1 MKKYTKV
8 LAAFCATAMIF
19 GSFSATV
26 FADEVAAGDQESSSE
41 KPSDYYDA
49 PSVREDAIAEGFESL
64 DARVKRIEAENN
76 DAQSGND
83 DTQAG
88 VDDDYPEGYGIPG
101 VNGSK
106 AGTNGD
112 QAGTDGTQSGT
123 DVDQVGTDEPKV
135 DEKTSADQKVDTK
148 KDDDTKS
155 EMAKNGAAEGQEAGS
170 DPVDQPVNNPE
181 EPVQYVPFTDGNIT
195 QTDIDA
201 NDGKMPETAGTY
213 TLTENVTVSK
223 GAKIE
228 TQDASVTINL
238 NGHTITYTGKESMYV
253 VGKVRGTDG
262 DDHNS
267 NNITAP
273 IDYDNTFAGVT
284 LTINGAGTITG
295 EGTTGNGSKDYW
307 INGSGVGTDNGRGGC
322 VLVEWGSTFIL
333 DGATIT
339 GFEAK
344 DEGGAICVSNGATFV
359 MNSGAITNCSAGK
372 GGGAI
377 SGHASSAATGPQGIN
392 IKASVTINGG
402 TISGNEAGQLGGGV
416 RINRSHFYFNGG
428 EITNNNVKS
437 VAGQNGGGGI
447 EILHNKNGHEV
458 MIQGSPKVY
467 GNKVNGSVDV
477 ERANIFL
484 DDCTITLSGDL
495 SNSSKL
501 GFSTKVL
508 TANCFNI
515 NGKSYSLD
523 SFVSNHE
530 GYSAYVSGSY
540 IKLKQIVLP
549 KIEGYQL
556 VVGGEIKLR
565 VAVSLADYANSDTTV
580 DYAYYYLKGTTRV
593 DKAKTV
599 NFSDLA
605 TSGSYYTFEI
615 PIESACM
622 TSPITVTINYGSNET
637 VTDDPVTIE
646 KYVFAILDGN
656 YAQDVKDAVN
666 ALYIFGTVAMLQFDI
681 NRSDP
686 ALKPQSREIDGN
698 VYNPTSFKYEIGEG
712 APYTPA
718 TDLEGAFYGASVNF
732 LSKTEV
738 NLYFKKSALGA
749 TAPSMTVTYSGNVT
763 DTISATENGS
773 YYVYTVKGP
782 SGDGF
787 AATLF
792 DVPFSFSVGNVSG
805 EYSIDTYLQVVEYKY
820 HGQTDNILLILCE
833 KYYDYA
839 KKFQQL

>member
-76 DAQSGND
+76 DTQSGND

-101 VNGSK
+101 VNGSQ

-112 QAGTDGTQSGT
+112 QAGADGVQAGADGTQS
-123 DVDQVGTDEPKV
+123 GTDEPKV

-148 KDDDTKS
+148 KNDDTKA
-155 EMAKNGAAEGQEAGS
+155 EMAKNGAAEGQDAGS
-170 DPVDQPVNNPE
+170 DPVDQPE
-181 EPVQYVPFTDGNIT
+181 EPEQVSLFANGVIT
-195 QTDIDA
+195 QSDI
-201 NDGKMPETAGTY
+201 NSNVGKMPETAGTY
-213 TLTENVTVSK
+213 TLSEDITVSA

-238 NGHTITYTGKESMYV
+238 NGHTITYTGTESMYV

-307 INGSGVGTDNGRGGC
+307 INGSGVGTDKGRGGC

-515 NGKSYSLD
+515 NGKSYSLE
-523 SFVSNHE
+523 SFVSNHA
-530 GYSAYVSGSY
+530 GYSAYVSGNY
-540 IKLKQIVLP
+540 IKLTNAVLP
-549 KIEGYQL
+549 KIEGYSL
-556 VVGGEIKLR
+556 VIGGEIKLR
-565 VAVSLADYANSDTTV
+565 AFVSLAGYANSQTSV
-580 DYAYYYLKGTTRV
+580 GYAYSYTKGS
-593 DKAKTV
+593 KTV
-599 NFSDLA
+599 NVSKTIAFSELA
-605 TSGSYYTFEI
+605 ASGSNYSFDI
-615 PIESACM
+615 PVESACI
-622 TSPITVTINYGSNET
+622 TAPITVTINYADGQAAG
-637 VTDDPVTIE
+637 DPVTIE
-646 KYVFAILDGN
+646 KYIKAVIDGD
-656 YAQDVKDAVN
+656 YPTKVKDVAD
-666 ALYIFGTVAMLQFDI
+666 ALHVFGSVAMLQFDI
-681 NRSDP
+681 NRNDP
-686 ALKPQSREIDGN
+686 ALKPQSWEIDGN
-698 VYNPTSFKYEIGEG
+698 VYNPAQAPKYEIGEG
-712 APYTPA
+712 SAYTPA
-718 TDLEGAFYGASVNF
+718 NDPAGAFYGASVSF

-738 NLYFKKSALGA
+738 NMYFKKSVLGD
-749 TAPSMTVTYSGNVT
+749 TAPAMTVTYSGGSSE
-763 DTISATENGS
+763 TINATVNGN

-782 SGDGF
+782 AGDGF
-787 AATLF
+787 AAGLF
-792 DVPFSFSVGNVSG
+792 DVPFSFSVGTTSG
-805 EYSIDTYLQVVEYKY
+805 EYSINTYLQLVEYKY
-820 HGQTDNILLILCE
+820 HGQNDNILLILCE
-833 KYYDYA
+833 KYYDFA
-839 KKFQQL
+839 KKVQQV

>member
-1 MKKYTKV
+1 MKKFTKV
-8 LAAFCATAMIF
+8 LAAFCAMAMVF
-19 GSFSATV
+19 GTFSATV
-26 FADEVAAGDQESSSE
+26 FAGEEDVGAEPAVEEAAPEAKEEAAAEAPAPAAKEEPEAAQEPAE
-41 KPSDYYDA
+41 KPA
-49 PSVREDAIAEGFESL
+49 AEEPAKEEDAEKPAAEEPAKEE
-64 DARVKRIEAENN
+64 DANKEPAAE
-76 DAQSGND
+76 
-83 DTQAG
+83 
-88 VDDDYPEGYGIPG
+88 
-101 VNGSK
+101 
-106 AGTNGD
+106 
-112 QAGTDGTQSGT
+112 
-123 DVDQVGTDEPKV
+123 EPKAEEQEDV
-135 DEKTSADQKVDTK
+135 KSATRSV
-148 KDDDTKS
+148 S
-155 EMAKNGAAEGQEAGS
+155 AEAANGAAEGEDAGS
-170 DPVDQPVNNPE
+170 EPVVQPVDNPE
-181 EPVQYVPFTDGNIT
+181 EPVQYVPFADGNIT
-195 QTDIDA
+195 QTDINA

-238 NGHTITYTGKESMYV
+238 NGHTITYTATESMYV

-267 NNITAP
+267 NNKTAP
-273 IDYDNTFAGVT
+273 IDYDNTFTGVT

-339 GFEAK
+339 GFEAN

-416 RINRSHFYFNGG
+416 RINRAHFYLNGG

-501 GFSTKVL
+501 GFSTKAL

-515 NGKSYSLD
+515 NGKSYSLN
-523 SFVSNHE
+523 SFVSNHA
-530 GYSAYVSGSY
+530 GYYAYVSGSY
-540 IKLKQIVLP
+540 IKLKQGTLP
-549 KIEGYQL
+549 KVAGYNL
-556 VVGGEIKLR
+556 VIGGDIRLKASFDLGTFN
-565 VAVSLADYANSDTTV
+565 NSNTSIT
-580 DYAYYYLKGTTRV
+580 YAYSYTKGSNTV
-593 DKAKTV
+593 NVEKTV
-599 NFSDLA
+599 NYSDLG
-605 TSGSYYTFEI
+605 TSGSYKTVEI
-615 PIESACM
+615 PVPSACF
-622 TSPITVTINYGSNET
+622 TSPITVTINCSDGQVE
-637 VTDDPVTIE
+637 DDPVTIE
-646 KYVFAILDGN
+646 QYIKAVIDGDYAQKVKDVAWQFRVFASI
-656 YAQDVKDAVN
+656 
-666 ALYIFGTVAMLQFDI
+666 AMIQLNI
-681 NRSDP
+681 NMNDSSLR
-686 ALKPQSREIDGN
+686 PQSWEIDGN
-698 VYNPTSFKYEIGEG
+698 IYDPTPTIYEIGEG
-712 APYTPA
+712 AAYTPEN
-718 TDLEGAFYGASVNF
+718 DPYGAYYGASVSF
-732 LSKTEV
+732 ISKTEV
-738 NLYFKKSALGA
+738 NMYFKKSVLGT
-749 TAPSMTVTYSGNVT
+749 TAPKMTVTYAGGST
-763 DTISATENGS
+763 EEITATENGS

-782 SGDGF
+782 TGEGF
-787 AATLF
+787 AATVF
-792 DVPFSFSVGNVSG
+792 DTPFSFSVGTASG
-805 EYSIDTYLQVVEYKY
+805 EYSVNTYLQVVEYKY
-820 HGQTDNILLILCE
+820 HGSSNNVLLKLVE
-833 KYYDYA
+833 AYYDFA
-839 KKFQQL
+839 RKCQQL